1 MSAVID
7 SIRNEHRTMAR
18 LLDLLEAQ
26 IDLFEQ
32 TDQPDYDLIREI
44 IDYFLTFPDLYHHP
58 KEDVVFRKLKARDAK
73 AVEPFGELDQ
83 LHADVSERLHEFT
96 RAVVNVLMEAEI
108 SRDTFVKLARDF
120 ISGERA
126 HMKAEE
132 KHFLPVAASTLTKKD
147 WDEIE
152 GVVSKFQDPLGPDT
166 MSNRFSI
173 LSEQVTA
180 WRTSV
185 AAQ

>member
-58 KEDVVFRKLKARDAK
+58 KEDLVFRKLKARDAK
-73 AVEPFGELDQ
+73 SVEPFGELEE
-83 LHADVSERLHEFT
+83 LHEEVSERLHAFT
-96 RAVVNVLMEAEI
+96 RAVVNVLMEAEMP
-108 SRDTFVKLARDF
+108 RDTFVSLARDF

-126 HMKAEE
+126 HMSAEE
-132 KHFLPVAASTLTKKD
+132 KHFLPVAASTLTSKD
-147 WDEIE
+147 WSEIE
-152 GVVSKFQDPLGPDT
+152 DVVSKFKDPLGADT
-166 MSNRFSI
+166 MSNRFAL
-173 LSEQVTA
+173 LSEQVA
-180 WRTSV
+180 NWRASP
-185 AAQ
+185 AN